1 MDNLQNKYVSLNS
14 ITAYREKHNEEIDAK
29 IDLVRTEINSFEDA
43 TEEDIAA
50 LFQ

>member
-1 MDNLQNKYVSLNS
+1 MENLENKYVSLNS
-14 ITAYREKHNEEIDAK
+14 ITTYRNKHNEEIDYK

-50 LFQ
+50 LFE